1 MNNINCLLAIIN
13 VILFYTYFTGGVIFI
28 KTHGEEPIE
37 LKIKASDTVKNIKE
51 KLETIEGIPS
61 DEQTLMLST
70 KELQDE
76 VTLADY
82 DIKSGSTI
90 NLV

>member
-37 LKIKASDTVKNIKE
+37 LKIKGSDTVKNIKE

-61 DEQTLMLST
+61 DEQALMLST

>member
-37 LKIKASDTVKNIKE
+37 LKIKGSDTVKNIKE

-61 DEQTLMLST
+61 DEQALMLST

-76 VTLADY
+76 VTLAAY

>member
-1 MNNINCLLAIIN
+1 MNNINCLLVVIN
-13 VILFYTYFTGGVIFI
+13 AILFYTYFTGGVIFI
-28 KTHGEEPIE
+28 KAHGEEPIE
-37 LKIKASDTVKNIKE
+37 LEMKASDTVKNIKE

-61 DEQTLMLST
+61 DEQALMLST

-76 VTLADY
+76 VTLAAY
-82 DIKSGSTI
+82 DIKTGSTI